1 LSRARGRRALFI
13 VALATAIVITP
24 LVLLGVYLGYYV
36 GDVVGYPRSILAIA
50 FSTVGFL
57 AGMAIVFRVIRSVV
71 ARTDETT
78 R

>member
-13 VALATAIVITP
+13 VALATVIVITP

-36 GDVVGYPRSILAIA
+36 GDAVGYPRSILAIA
-50 FSTVGFL
+50 FSTAGFL
-57 AGMAIVFRVIRSVV
+57 VGMVIVARVIRSVV
-71 ARTDETT
+71 AQTNETT